1 MTEMKNCLCRLL
13 ISLSMVYLCN
23 KKYMKCPQHPLDKY
37 SLVYIDGWAVNY
49 GHVHVHIQYLKDWR
63 LKC

>member
-1 MTEMKNCLCRLL
+1 M
-13 ISLSMVYLCN
+13 
-23 KKYMKCPQHPLDKY
+23 YMECPQHPLDKY